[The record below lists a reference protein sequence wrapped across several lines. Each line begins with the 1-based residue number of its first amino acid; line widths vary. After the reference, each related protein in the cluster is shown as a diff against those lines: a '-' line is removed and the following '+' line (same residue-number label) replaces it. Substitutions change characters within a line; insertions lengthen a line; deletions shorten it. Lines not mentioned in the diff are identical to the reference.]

1 MGKLTIEGKASKE
14 YAYDLME
21 ISMIF
26 YARETVVAQ
35 AVKKVMEQAEKFLEK
50 LDKVGIHPES
60 LQIGDDSISRDS
72 YSGKEV
78 VRAERELK
86 LKIPFDMDF
95 ANYIRYLIGELRVNV
110 NLQVQYSFLNPE
122 KIHKELIQL
131 ALEDSKAK
139 AQCVAQMM
147 EQKVVGIDSVSIG
160 EEWRRKGS
168 LPNHPLTGLREDCYQ
183 ELPGMLSN
191 RVQAPTSR
199 EDESVE
205 VVWLIE

>member
-1 MGKLTIEGKASKE
+1 MRLTIEGKATKE

-21 ISMIF
+21 ISLIF
-26 YARETVVAQ
+26 YAREATAAQ
-35 AVKKVMEQAEKFLEK
+35 AVKKVMEQSEKFLGK
-50 LDKVGIHPES
+50 LDEVGIHPES

-86 LKIPFDMDF
+86 LKTPFNMDF
-95 ANYIRYLIGELRVNV
+95 ANYIRYLVGEMRVDV
-110 NLQVQYSFLNPE
+110 NLQVQYSFLDAE
-122 KIHKELIQL
+122 QIHKELVQL
-131 ALEDSKAK
+131 ALEDSKTK

-168 LPNHPLTGLREDCYQ
+168 LPNHPLTGLQEDCYQ
-183 ELPGMLSN
+183 ELPGMLSS